1 MRLLSRRTRLALTF
15 LGLNLALATSALAQ
29 AKPLAT
35 ERFDSGIDIYGGYG
49 LFQPLNSTV
58 NGYQYH
64 AIYNPN
70 VTASVADYL
79 TENIGVQVEGSYFQG
94 NNNENNQYG
103 SCATNLCNQRV
114 YTAQAGGIYRFS
126 EGPFLPFIHVLGGGV
141 RMNGPEF
148 QPLQW
153 GPGFTFGAGV
163 DYVLPFWGRHLA
175 IRPAQVDYQY
185 AHINYGAAGIAAGTT
200 IPNSTGGVANIN
212 AVKISAGLVFHL
224 REAKEETV
232 PLIYGCSSNP
242 TDVFPGEIVTVTG
255 STVGLKGKHTPA
267 YNWATKG
274 GVITPNGSSATID
287 TTGLEPGQYDVIGK
301 ISIGPRP
308 GESAYCSAPFNVKAY
323 TAPTIACTGSATTAE
338 AGTTLEVD
346 CTGRSEQNRPLTY
359 TFTTTAGQL
368 SVSNNTAMLSTAGLP
383 PGNITVT
390 GTVHDDK
397 GKSAS
402 AAVVFVITAPKP
414 PPVSPVSELCTLSF
428 TRDARRPGRVDNE
441 AKACLDD
448 IALALNRQSDAK
460 LVIVGNSDPDEKPE
474 IAAERAMN
482 ARQYLTDEK
491 SIDASRISVRVGET
505 SGRTAKSYLVPAG
518 ATFAEPNTQRFDET
532 RIKRHGQA
540 YGKPRKPG
548 SRPVHRKVAAKKA
561 AASTAKPAAPAT
573 TSH

>member
-1 MRLLSRRTRLALTF
+1 MRLLSRRTRLAITL
-15 LGLNLALATSALAQ
+15 LGLNVALATTCFAQ
-29 AKPLAT
+29 AKPMVT

-49 LFQPLNSTV
+49 LFQPLNSYV

-70 VTASVADYL
+70 ATASFADYI
-79 TENIGVQVEGSYFQG
+79 TQSFGVQVEGSYFTG

-103 SCATNLCNQRV
+103 PCSANLCNQRI
-114 YTAQAGGIYRFS
+114 YTAEGGAIYRFS
-126 EGPFLPFIHVLGGGV
+126 AGPFIPFVHVLGGGV

-148 QPLQW
+148 QPLHW
-153 GPGFTFGAGV
+153 GPGATFGAGV

-185 AHINYGAAGIAAGTT
+185 AHINYGPAGIAPGTAL
-200 IPNSTGGVANIN
+200 PNSTGGTASIN
-212 AVKISAGLVFHL
+212 AVKVSAGLVFHL

-232 PLIYGCSSNP
+232 PLIYGCSSTP

-255 STVGLKGKHTPA
+255 STVGLKSKRTPD
-267 YNWATKG
+267 YSWATKG
-274 GVITPNGSSATID
+274 GVITPNGASATID
-287 TTGLEPGQYDVIGK
+287 TAGLEAGQYDVIGK
-301 ISIGPRP
+301 ISVGPRP
-308 GESAYCSAPFNVKAY
+308 GETAYCSAPFNVKAY

-346 CTGRSEQNRPLTY
+346 CTGRSEQNLPLTY
-359 TFTTTAGQL
+359 TFATTAGQL
-368 SVSNNTAMLSTAGLP
+368 AVSNNTAMLSTAGLP
-383 PGNITVT
+383 PGDITVT
-390 GTVHDDK
+390 GTVHDNK

-402 AAVVFVITAPKP
+402 STVVFVITAPPP
-414 PPVSPVSELCTLSF
+414 PPVSPVTPLCVLNF
-428 TRDARRPGRVDNE
+428 TRDVRRPGRVDNE

-474 IAAERAMN
+474 VAAERAMN

-491 SIDASRISVRVGET
+491 SIDASRVSVRVGET
-505 SGRTAKSYLVPAG
+505 SGRTAKSFLVPSG
-518 ATFAEPNTQRFDET
+518 ATFAEPNTQRFDER
-532 RIKRHGQA
+532 RIVRHGQA

-548 SRPVHRKVAAKKA
+548 SAPVHKKAPAKKPATAVPAAK
-561 AASTAKPAAPAT
+561 
-573 TSH
+573 